1 MVTEDSRDKIDK
13 ICKKKGEGMRAV
25 QSDDAA
31 SDYKNGKML
40 DRSIIWV
47 DGRLKKNY
55 YSNLGQISEATSKA
69 AVIPHLTV

>member
-1 MVTEDSRDKIDK
+1 MVTEESRDKIDK

-47 DGRLKKNY
+47 DGRLKK
-55 YSNLGQISEATSKA
+55 ITTATWA
-69 AVIPHLTV
+69 RLARLRVRRRLFRT